1 MTGADRRRWDGVDR
15 RRPPIL
21 HIGARVVAH
30 GRTWWV
36 RAIQSRPDSQ
46 EMTVEMRAE

>member
-1 MTGADRRRWDGVDR
+1 VTEAERRRWDGIDR

-21 HIGARVVAH
+21 HVGARVVLH

-36 RAIQSRPDSQ
+36 RKMTPAPDGRTMTLEVQ
-46 EMTVEMRAE
+46 EE